1 MMTNSPATAV
11 SGLQAGEPSTNPTYA
26 ATLAPATEV
35 PSVPITSADKVAYAF
50 YATAAVAALTGQVW
64 AGVDHISWPA
74 TFPTPAKIALV
85 TPAVAVLELG
95 GVATAGLADVRRRMG
110 ETAYVYRTLSVLS
123 ALAAVVVNVAGH
135 WDAQRFIG
143 FCFAGLSA
151 FAYILWLAHSSARR
165 RDALRRRR
173 MLSQTAPVYGLIRWL
188 QRPFLIWRARSLAL
202 EHGLGLYE
210 SIRAAE
216 AQIEAE
222 QRDSAIKEH
231 IADLIEAEQ
240 GEKYGPRGARIAT
253 ATYDMQVLTDMLKER
268 LDYKDTVE
276 RLSEVLR
283 LGGSRLELPP
293 APAVVAEEKPGDPGP
308 EPPEGGPRGE
318 ETDSEPDLAET
329 EHAELTSEP
338 VRSAGAAIAEDQTDQ
353 DSDAA
358 EESAGA
364 GFPRSDSGALD
375 EAGQAVDELQAEP
388 SPAEEGS
395 QSWTNERIYA
405 LLDAW
410 EAEGKTV
417 NVRLLQVH
425 PELRMKER
433 TARRRIKE
441 WRDRRNA
448 NRRRNLQ
455 AVN

>member
-1 MMTNSPATAV
+1 M
-11 SGLQAGEPSTNPTYA
+11 
-26 ATLAPATEV
+26 
-35 PSVPITSADKVAYAF
+35 PITSADKIAYTF

-64 AGVDHISWPA
+64 AGVEHISWPDA
-74 TFPTPAKIALV
+74 FPIAAKIALV

-95 GVATAGLADVRRRMG
+95 GVATAGLADVRRRLG
-110 ETAYVYRTLSVLS
+110 ETAYVYRTLSILS
-123 ALAAVVVNVAGH
+123 ALAAVVVNLAGH
-135 WDAQRFIG
+135 WNSQRFIG

-188 QRPFLIWRARSLAL
+188 QHPLVTWRARSLAL

-222 QRDSAIKEH
+222 QRDTAIKEH
-231 IADLIEAEQ
+231 ISDLIEAEQ

-253 ATYDMQVLTDMLKER
+253 ATYDMQILTDMLKDR
-268 LDYKDTVE
+268 LDYEGTVD

-283 LGGSRLELPP
+283 PGGHRPELPP
-293 APAVVAEEKPGDPGP
+293 APTAGAEATSAMDPDTD
-308 EPPEGGPRGE
+308 PPEGGPRGDGPE
-318 ETDSEPDLAET
+318 ATSD
-329 EHAELTSEP
+329 HAESEVVDPAVAGDVDSTKDHAAAP
-338 VRSAGAAIAEDQTDQ
+338 VGANASAGMSQ
-353 DSDAA
+353 AA
-358 EESAGA
+358 EGS
-364 GFPRSDSGALD
+364 
-375 EAGQAVDELQAEP
+375 EA
-388 SPAEEGS
+388 SPAEPAQTDGDADAMAS
-395 QSWTNERIYA
+395 QEAEPGEELPAPWTLEKVFE
-405 LLDAW
+405 LLDSWA
-410 EAEGKTV
+410 AEGKTV
-417 NVRLLQVH
+417 NSRLLQEH

-433 TARRRIKE
+433 TARRRIQE
-441 WRDRRNA
+441 WKKDRGA